1 MRERLS
7 NNDQQL
13 ALLVTTNPIPDFINP
28 STRINRHVNANQILL
43 SDRRRHGNDSSQWAD
58 GPNHS
63 TEDRPAGPGGF
74 VGGFKEFQ
82 GYVFVSP
89 NDTITS
95 FVLDINVASV
105 WTQFQKLTGH
115 LKAADFFETDKFPA
129 ARFVS
134 TGIKTGAQGQCQIT
148 GNLTLHGQTKS
159 ISFPAQY
166 RFENGGLLL
175 TTKFKLDRSQFG
187 MNQMLSGVDKLV
199 EVELYIGQPTRPAVE
214 QPGHGS
220 NEKKKPIQADADKE
234 TQHVSIDLPNMT

>member
-1 MRERLS
+1 MSSKGDRQPHLPTNDLVDRSNATAIFLSKNSCLARSNGFQQAKLSPKSHVGDEPKPRL
-7 NNDQQL
+7 
-13 ALLVTTNPIPDFINP
+13 
-28 STRINRHVNANQILL
+28 
-43 SDRRRHGNDSSQWAD
+43 
-58 GPNHS
+58 
-63 TEDRPAGPGGF
+63 
-74 VGGFKEFQ
+74 GGFKEFQ

-175 TTKFKLDRSQFG
+175 ATKFKLDRSQFG

-199 EVELYIGQPTRPAVE
+199 EVEFYIGQPTRPAVE

>member
-1 MRERLS
+1 MLTQTKYFFLIAVAMATIQVNGLMAQTTQLRT
-7 NNDQQL
+7 DQQAQAVSTPVPVQSVVFL
-13 ALLVTTNPIPDFINP
+13 APANSRVSFVGV
-28 STRINRHVNANQILL
+28 HVGDEPKPRL
-43 SDRRRHGNDSSQWAD
+43 
-58 GPNHS
+58 
-63 TEDRPAGPGGF
+63 
-74 VGGFKEFQ
+74 GGFKEFQ

-175 TTKFKLDRSQFG
+175 ATKFKLDRSQFG